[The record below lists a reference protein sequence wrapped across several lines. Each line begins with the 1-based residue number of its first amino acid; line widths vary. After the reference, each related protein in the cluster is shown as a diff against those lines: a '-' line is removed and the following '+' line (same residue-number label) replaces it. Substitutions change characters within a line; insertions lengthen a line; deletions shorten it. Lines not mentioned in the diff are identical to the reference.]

1 MREIKFRAWDKK
13 QKRWANLQLSEME
26 FTRDGLLRV
35 GETIEYGTHA
45 EFNDFE
51 LMQFTGLLDKSG
63 VEIYEGDVVKFED
76 DFTEIVDPELGGPT
90 YTEYQLATVA
100 FDCGGFG
107 IVVRNSSDYLNEGF
121 VTFDYVNRYIGD
133 TPIEV
138 IGNIHE
144 NPELL
149 EGK

>member
-51 LMQFTGLLDKSG
+51 LMQYTGLKDKNG
-63 VEIYEGDVVKFED
+63 KEIYEGDIVRYKEFERFRDSESVHVSVVEYYCEPNNRVGFAPMVWHTKVED
-76 DFTEIVDPELGGPT
+76 GYYNSEL
-90 YTEYQLATVA
+90 E
-100 FDCGGFG
+100 
-107 IVVRNSSDYLNEGF
+107 DY
-121 VTFDYVNRYIGD
+121 
-133 TPIEV
+133 EV
-138 IGNIHE
+138 IGNIYEHE
-144 NPELL
+144 HLL
-149 EGK
+149 TEGR

>member
-1 MREIKFRAWDKK
+1 MRTIKFRVWDIERKK
-13 QKRWANLQLSEME
+13 YLSDVS
-26 FTRDGLLRV
+26 FADSR
-35 GETIEYGTHA
+35 IPSNWQQFYIPQ
-45 EFNDFE
+45 
-51 LMQFTGLLDKSG
+51 QFTGLLDKSG

-76 DFTEIVDPELGGPT
+76 DFTEIIDPELGGPT

-107 IVVRNSSDYLNEGF
+107 IVVRDSSDYLNEGF